1 MSLPMILDI
10 IYLAIFL
17 ICLLVGIFKGWTKTL
32 LGFALVF
39 VAGLLANV
47 FMPTF
52 LPMVKDFVVPGQ
64 SESLHAMVSGKSLEF
79 IDESF
84 SFLTSPI
91 DAKLATEHN
100 IKAIVCGSFYIPT
113 SFWPQIWALVQPNL
127 AGATTGSE
135 VRLDIALASTAG
147 DGACQIITWLLV
159 YLVVYIVGT
168 LIINIVFWIIN
179 GIRKAKSPDHKIHRP
194 LWSRLLG
201 CVFGLLIGATLIVGF
216 NTTAH
221 MFTSI
226 DPEGKIFPLEA
237 ALNIENGEMT
247 TPSFSGWVYLVTGK
261 ISDTFFPNNSEEA
274 NKEENL
280 DHLVITLDKDDPN
293 VTIPAMGGAINSTDI
308 PEGMEEYITVGEDG
322 SLTVEFPT
330 TEEGYNDLVSNVA
343 SASGVTEDE
352 VKAYLEA
359 AGVDVEV
366 DEDGSVTYNINVPTD
381 PEDINEWIQ
390 NLTDI
395 HSGESGESGE
405 GEGGGE

>member
-10 IYLAIFL
+10 VYLAIFL

-216 NTTAH
+216 NTTVLLWLGLSRDRQDQRH
-221 MFTSI
+221 LLPKQQRGSQQR
-226 DPEGKIFPLEA
+226 GKPRPL
-237 ALNIENGEMT
+237 
-247 TPSFSGWVYLVTGK
+247 S
-261 ISDTFFPNNSEEA
+261 
-274 NKEENL
+274 
-280 DHLVITLDKDDPN
+280 H
-293 VTIPAMGGAINSTDI
+293 
-308 PEGMEEYITVGEDG
+308 
-322 SLTVEFPT
+322 
-330 TEEGYNDLVSNVA
+330 
-343 SASGVTEDE
+343 
-352 VKAYLEA
+352 
-359 AGVDVEV
+359 
-366 DEDGSVTYNINVPTD
+366 
-381 PEDINEWIQ
+381 
-390 NLTDI
+390 
-395 HSGESGESGE
+395 HS
-405 GEGGGE
+405 

>member
-10 IYLAIFL
+10 VYLAIFL

-135 VRLDIALASTAG
+135 
-147 DGACQIITWLLV
+147 
-159 YLVVYIVGT
+159 IVGECARRNFH
-168 LIINIVFWIIN
+168 I
-179 GIRKAKSPDHKIHRP
+179 GKS
-194 LWSRLLG
+194 
-201 CVFGLLIGATLIVGF
+201 
-216 NTTAH
+216 
-221 MFTSI
+221 
-226 DPEGKIFPLEA
+226 
-237 ALNIENGEMT
+237 
-247 TPSFSGWVYLVTGK
+247 
-261 ISDTFFPNNSEEA
+261 
-274 NKEENL
+274 
-280 DHLVITLDKDDPN
+280 
-293 VTIPAMGGAINSTDI
+293 
-308 PEGMEEYITVGEDG
+308 
-322 SLTVEFPT
+322 
-330 TEEGYNDLVSNVA
+330 
-343 SASGVTEDE
+343 
-352 VKAYLEA
+352 
-359 AGVDVEV
+359 
-366 DEDGSVTYNINVPTD
+366 
-381 PEDINEWIQ
+381 
-390 NLTDI
+390 
-395 HSGESGESGE
+395 
-405 GEGGGE
+405 